1 MDQNFDKNAME
12 KAKQLANS
20 DAGRQL
26 AGKLQQMDPAIMQ
39 QLQSQLSS
47 GDFSQLSKTL
57 GPLLASQD
65 IQKLLRQ
72 LGG

>member
-1 MDQNFDKNAME
+1 MDQNFDKNALE
-12 KAKQLANS
+12 RAKLLANS

-26 AGKLQQMDPAIMQ
+26 VGKLQQMDPAVMQ
-39 QLQSQLSS
+39 QLQGQLSS
-47 GDFSQLSKTL
+47 GDYSQLSKTL